1 MAKELTE
8 ENAFIESV
16 NTWIHGIGFVASIPA
31 GIYLASLAG
40 GQQPGM
46 LLACVVYSI
55 SLAGMYFFS
64 ALSHWVADPAQR
76 HRMRSLDQGTIY
88 LLIAGTF
95 TPFILSQTSGWLRI
109 GLLVFVW
116 IAAAAGFYS
125 KVLAKHRIN
134 NMTSI
139 YYVLMGWIPASV
151 MIWSSTP
158 LSFGCMLLG
167 GLFYTGGVL
176 FLQNDHKAW
185 YFHPLWHVMVVLA
198 SIIHYLGIAWF
209 AVLGWD
215 R

>member
-8 ENAFIESV
+8 ENAFTESV
-16 NTWIHGIGFVASIPA
+16 NTWIHGVGFAASLPA
-31 GIYLASLAG
+31 GIYLASLARTQTFG
-40 GQQPGM
+40 I
-46 LLACVVYSI
+46 LLACVVYSL
-55 SLAGMYFFS
+55 SLSAMYFFS
-64 ALSHWVADPAQR
+64 ALSHWIADPVAR
-76 HRMRSLDQGTIY
+76 HRMRCFDQGTIY

-95 TPFILSQTSGWLRI
+95 TPFIMSQTSGWLRV
-109 GLLVFVW
+109 GLLLFIW
-116 IAAAAGFYS
+116 LAAAAGFYS

-139 YYVLMGWIPASV
+139 YYVLMGWIPAIV
-151 MIWSSTP
+151 MIRWSTP
-158 LSFGCMLLG
+158 LCFGAMLLG

-198 SIIHYLGIAWF
+198 SIIHYLGVAWF
-209 AVLGWD
+209 AVLGLD